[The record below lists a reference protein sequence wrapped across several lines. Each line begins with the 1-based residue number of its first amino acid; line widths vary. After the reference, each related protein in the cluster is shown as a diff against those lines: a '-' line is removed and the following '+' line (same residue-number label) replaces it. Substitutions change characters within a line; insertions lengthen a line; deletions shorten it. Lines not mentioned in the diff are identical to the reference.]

1 VDPDRAMNPV
11 RFSVVPGRWAIA
23 RVSPDAPM
31 PMWAFAAD
39 GFVSITRTADE
50 LSVVC
55 PESVVPRG
63 VQVEPG
69 WALLKLLG
77 PFPFDEVGVLASV
90 ASPLAAAG
98 ISLFALSTFDTD
110 YVLVK
115 EARLPSASEAL
126 VFAGHELIP

>member
-1 VDPDRAMNPV
+1 MSSVV

-23 RVSPDAPM
+23 RLSPDAPV
-31 PMWAFAAD
+31 PPWALAAE

-55 PESVVPRG
+55 PESVVPQG

-69 WALLKLLG
+69 WAVLKLLG
-77 PFPFDEVGVLASV
+77 PFPFDQVGVLASV

-115 EARLPSASEAL
+115 ESRLPSAREAL
-126 VFAGHELIP
+126 VAAGHELVP

>member
-1 VDPDRAMNPV
+1 MSSVV
-11 RFSVVPGRWAIA
+11 RFSIVPGRWAIA
-23 RVSPDAPM
+23 RLSPDAPV
-31 PMWAFAAD
+31 PPWALAAE

-55 PESVVPRG
+55 PESVVPQS

-77 PFPFDEVGVLASV
+77 PFPFDQVGVLASV

-110 YVLVK
+110 YILVK
-115 EARLPSASEAL
+115 EARLPSALEAL
-126 VFAGHELIP
+126 VSAGQQLIP